1 MDAKFSV
8 NLRDYF
14 SVPCECPD
22 CHAHYSL
29 RLRRDHSALASKVEG
44 RILIRC
50 PECCKARRNNDVR

>member
-8 NLRDYF
+8 NLQDYF

-29 RLRRDHSALASKVEG
+29 RLRKDHSALAQKQEG
-44 RILIRC
+44 RVLIRC
-50 PECCKARRNNDVR
+50 IECSKNKKVIL